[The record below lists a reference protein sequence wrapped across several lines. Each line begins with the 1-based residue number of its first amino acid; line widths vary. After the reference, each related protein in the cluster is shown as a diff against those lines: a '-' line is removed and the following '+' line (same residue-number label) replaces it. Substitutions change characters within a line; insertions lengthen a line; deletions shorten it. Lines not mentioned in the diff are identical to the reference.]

1 LLFGSVFFVLGLTS
15 HGGPRPTEEA
25 LRATLADPFNGY
37 AGEADVPGWSVP
49 MSELGNAVI
58 SEIPQK
64 KFCKSKKASRKVR
77 RLRRLAAAQESR
89 RRAQLP
95 SNISTGKVPDVAVAA
110 AIARSGAE
118 AARARAQALYAVA
131 DAAMHRAV
139 VAVIAA
145 GAFQIA
151 DQEPVKEE
159 RMANGGGSGL
169 SFGSWRRAV
178 PNSVSKC
185 LNPQGLSGQQAL
197 ASEVD
202 DALLPVA
209 SWSQEL
215 GAGLGSHLLDKD
227 ALSVSTAQTGHG
239 EGLVT
244 TGGLGL
250 MRNESMMAMLT
261 M

>member
-1 LLFGSVFFVLGLTS
+1 MFFVLGLTS
-15 HGGPRPTEEA
+15 HVGPRPTEEA

-37 AGEADVPGWSVP
+37 AGEADVPGWSMP

-64 KFCKSKKASRKVR
+64 KFSKSKKASRKVR

-227 ALSVSTAQTGHG
+227 ALSVGTAQTGHG

-244 TGGLGL
+244 TGRLGL